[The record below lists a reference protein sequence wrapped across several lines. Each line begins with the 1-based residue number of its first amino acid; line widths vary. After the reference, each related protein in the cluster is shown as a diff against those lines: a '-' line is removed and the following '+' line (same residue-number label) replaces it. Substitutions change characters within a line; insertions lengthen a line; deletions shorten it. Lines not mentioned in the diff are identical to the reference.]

1 MQQIMDDGLNTRD
14 SVIWPKY
21 QRQWIMAKIPQIED
35 DGVNVTDS
43 G

>member
-1 MQQIMDDGLNTRD
+1 MQKKMDDGVNTRD
-14 SVIWPKY
+14 SVRWPKY
-21 QRQWIMAKIPQIED
+21 QRQWIMAKIPQIVD